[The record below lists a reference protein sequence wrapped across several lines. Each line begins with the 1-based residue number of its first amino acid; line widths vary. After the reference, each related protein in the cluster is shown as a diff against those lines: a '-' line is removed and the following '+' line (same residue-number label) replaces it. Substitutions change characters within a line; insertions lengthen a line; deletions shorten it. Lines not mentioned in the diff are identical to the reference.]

1 MRHNIFT
8 WKTPTNYGDK
18 KTQGLRPINLNPLF
32 EIKLHRFTLHRF
44 T

>member
-18 KTQGLRPINLNPLF
+18 KPQGIRPTNLSLLF
-32 EIKLHRFTLHRF
+32 KIKLHKFTWPLP
-44 T
+44 